1 VPRTRPIAML
11 VPRPGGVGRVGR
23 RRVASF
29 GLLLATALLVAGP
42 MARTVA
48 GAGGLTMTA
57 HVLLQGHTRVGS
69 WMAIEV
75 HLTNDGPAV
84 KGEVG
89 MTGGSLGQTHFA
101 VAVDLPTQSDQRYV
115 LYGQPPSFGQDVT
128 VALVS
133 SGKPVASAKAAFVT
147 HDATQLVVGILA
159 ERPQAIVGELAL
171 QPSAAGTAPAIVS
184 LGVADLPDRL
194 EGWSALD
201 RLIWQDVDTNTL
213 SHEQLAAL
221 EGWLSAGGQL
231 VVVGGTA
238 GAAALNGLPE
248 TILPYRP
255 MTTVDAAASDL
266 TGVIGQLPAD
276 ATDLP
281 ALSGSL
287 SRGRSL
293 ARHGA
298 DVIAAQSASGAG
310 SVTLLGFDPTTPWLA
325 ASKSVEGLW
334 RRLLPQRSAGG
345 PLIASDDTQ
354 MVSAVSQLPSLA
366 VPPIGGLLI
375 LLAAYVLLV
384 GPLNYIVLRRL
395 DRREWAWITMPALI
409 VGFAV
414 AAYGFGSLL
423 RGTDVIVSQVAVV
436 RGAPDSTVGAAQV
449 YFGIFSPSRGNY
461 EVDIPGG
468 ALLSSPIASDFG
480 GGGSAANIDVIQG
493 NPARIRDLAVGF
505 GSLRT
510 VRADSATTVPRITA
524 DLSLVDG
531 KLQGTVKNASTERLD
546 AATLVL
552 GSSIA
557 ALGNIEPGREA
568 TVSLS
573 VGQASTGEALS
584 DRVVGQ
590 VFNNGAPTDSS
601 ETTQRLAVRHA
612 VVDQLTWDP
621 NFGRSDQL
629 AADGPVLLAWDSRSV
644 LDVRISGQSPRQIGN
659 VLYYIPVE
667 MRISGTTTFSPDL
680 IRSTIVASDATFFK
694 GGPANFNTGAAFGAG
709 SVTVAYR
716 PVAFQGLL
724 SVKTVSMGLNFGGPG
739 APITGQPEAIG
750 PACVD
755 ASGNALPCA
764 SVAPARDNLPEVE
777 VFDRAGS
784 GQWFRLPHM
793 TGGRAYDLQDPG
805 RYVDPASGTL
815 LVRFV
820 NGGQDSVG
828 FSFSLSIT
836 GDIE

>member
-1 VPRTRPIAML
+1 
-11 VPRPGGVGRVGR
+11 
-23 RRVASF
+23 
-29 GLLLATALLVAGP
+29 
-42 MARTVA
+42 
-48 GAGGLTMTA
+48 MTA
-57 HVLLQGHTRVGS
+57 HVLLQGHTRIGS
-69 WMAIEV
+69 WMAIEIHV
-75 HLTNDGPAV
+75 TNNGPAV

-101 VAVDLPTQSDQRYV
+101 VAVDLPTQSDQRYL

-133 SGKPVASAKAAFVT
+133 AGKLVASSKAAFVT
-147 HDATQLVVGILA
+147 HDATQLMVGIVA

-171 QPSAAGTAPAIVS
+171 QPSAAGAAPAIVS

-213 SHEQLAAL
+213 SHAQLAAL
-221 EGWLSAGGQL
+221 EGWLAAGGQL

-238 GAAALNGLPE
+238 GASALNGLPDE
-248 TILPYRP
+248 ILPYRP
-255 MTTVDAAASDL
+255 VTTVDAAPADL
-266 TGVIGQLPAD
+266 TGLIGQLPSD

-281 ALSGSL
+281 ALAGTL
-287 SRGRSL
+287 SEGRSL
-293 ARHGA
+293 ATHGA
-298 DVIAAQSASGAG
+298 DVIAAQSTSGAG
-310 SVTLLGFDPTTPWLA
+310 SVSLLGFDPTTPWLA

-334 RRLLPQRSAGG
+334 RRLLPQRSVGG
-345 PLIASDDTQ
+345 PLIGSDDTQ
-354 MVSAVSQLPSLA
+354 MVSAVTQLPSLA

-375 LLAAYVLLV
+375 LLAAYILLV
-384 GPLNYIVLRRL
+384 GPINYIVLRRL
-395 DRREWAWITMPALI
+395 DRREWAWFTMPALI

-436 RGAPDSTVGAAQV
+436 RGAPDSTAGSAQV
-449 YFGIFSPSRGNY
+449 YFGIFSPSKDSY
-461 EVDIPGG
+461 QVDIPGG

-480 GGGSAANIDVIQG
+480 SGTAASIDVMQG
-493 NPARIRDLAVGF
+493 NSARIRNLVVGS
-505 GSLRT
+505 GTLRT
-510 VRADSATTVPRITA
+510 VRADSATTVPRIAA
-524 DLSLVDG
+524 DLRLADG
-531 KLQGTVKNASTERLD
+531 KLQGTIKNASNRRLD
-546 AATLVL
+546 AVTLVL
-552 GSSIA
+552 GTSVAS
-557 ALGNIEPGREA
+557 LGNIEPGRET
-568 TVSLS
+568 TVSLAL
-573 VGQASTGEALS
+573 GQPSTGEALS

-590 VFNNGAPTDSS
+590 VFGNGGPSDSS
-601 ETTQRLAVRHA
+601 ETTQRLMVRHA

-629 AADGPVLLAWDSRSV
+629 AADGAVLLAWDSTSV
-644 LDVRISGQSPRQIGN
+644 LDVRVAGQSPRQIGN
-659 VLYYIPVE
+659 VLYYVPVS
-667 MRISGTTTFSPDL
+667 MRIAGTTAFSPDL

-724 SVKTVSMGLNFGGPG
+724 SVKSVSMGLNFGGPG
-739 APITGQPEAIG
+739 QQITGQAQAIEPG
-750 PACVD
+750 CVD
-755 ASGNALPCA
+755 ASGNPLPCA
-764 SVAPARDNLPEVE
+764 SVPPARDNLPEVE
-777 VFDRAGS
+777 VFDRTGS

-793 TGGRAYDLQDPG
+793 TGGRAYDLQAPE
-805 RYVDPASGTL
+805 RYIDPASGTL

-828 FSFSLSIT
+828 FSFSVSIT
-836 GDIE
+836 GDIK